1 MRETW
6 FRKCPNAHGTSHKH
20 LHDIKIQYR
29 RRIHACWWLC
39 ATELGLK
46 RLPISLNICEK
57 LTKICWIL
65 RQNLFSWN
73 SRNEKLWILKYKKT
87 ADDKNLHPYLYVP
100 VYSLREMIT
109 TAYYERTRDQRQLTT
124 DCMALQ
130 GLHRPRLCIGSV
142 SSDSSHCR
150 VARLRHKNSQYI
162 FSF

>member
-6 FRKCPNAHGTSHKH
+6 FLKCPNAHGTSHKH

-29 RRIHACWWLC
+29 RRIHVCWWLC

-57 LTKICWIL
+57 LIKICWIL

-73 SRNEKLWILKYKKT
+73 SSNEKLWILKYKKT

-100 VYSLREMIT
+100 VLASRNDYDGILWTHQGSK
-109 TAYYERTRDQRQLTT
+109 AT
-124 DCMALQ
+124 DNRLY
-130 GLHRPRLCIGSV
+130 GL
-142 SSDSSHCR
+142 
-150 VARLRHKNSQYI
+150 ARLASASALYRVGLIGLITLSSSSIETWKLTVF